1 MQGIELC
8 RRFYEAYGAP
18 MLHEQFPQFEEIIAV
33 GLVGAGSECFGY
45 DYDVSRDHD
54 FEPAFCLFLPDEEV
68 IDRRSAFLL
77 ERAYAKLPQ
86 EYGGV
91 PRLRVSPVGGNRH
104 GVLRM
109 EDFFREKIGHTGKI
123 TALMDWFSVPEQGL
137 AEATNGMVFRDDVGL
152 FTSIRKALHYFPPDV
167 RKKKLAGRLLLM
179 AQSGQYNYSRC
190 LAHREPAAAQL
201 AVTEF
206 VRHTLA
212 AIFLLNERYLPYYKW
227 QFRALRELPCLSEL
241 AQPLEFLLTTGND
254 EPLAAQKAARIEEV
268 AFRIITAL
276 QEQGLTQ
283 ATCGDLEKHAYS
295 VNDQIT
301 DSNLRNAHILF
312 ATE

>member
-8 RRFYEAYGAP
+8 RGFYEAYGAP
-18 MLHEQFPQFEEIIAV
+18 MLHAQFPQLEEIIAV

-45 DYDVSRDHD
+45 DDEVSRDHD

-68 IDRRSAFLL
+68 IDRRTAFLL
-77 ERAYAKLPQ
+77 ERAYAKLPK

-91 PRLRVSPVGGNRH
+91 PRLRVSPVGGSRH

-109 EDFFREKIGHTGKI
+109 EDFFREKIGHSGKI
-123 TALMDWFSVPEQGL
+123 TDLMDWFSVPEQGL
-137 AEATNGMVFRDDVGL
+137 AEATNGEVFRDDVGL
-152 FTSIRKALHYFPPDV
+152 FTSIRNALRYFPPDV

-179 AQSGQYNYSRC
+179 AQSGQYNYARC
-190 LAHREPAAAQL
+190 LAHGESAAAQL

-212 AIFLLNERYLPYYKW
+212 VIFLLNERYLPYYKW
-227 QFRALRELPCLSEL
+227 QFRALRELPWLSEL
-241 AQPLEFLLTTGND
+241 AQPLEFLLTTGN
-254 EPLAAQKAARIEEV
+254 EESLAEQKAAMIEEI
-268 AFRIITAL
+268 AFRIISVL
-276 QEQGLTQ
+276 QEQNLT
-283 ATCGDLEKHAYS
+283 AAVCGDLEKHAYS

-312 ATE
+312 AVE

>member
-8 RRFYEAYGAP
+8 RGFYEAYGAP
-18 MLHEQFPQFEEIIAV
+18 MLHEQFPQYEEIIAV

-45 DYDVSRDHD
+45 DDEVSRDHD

-68 IDRRSAFLL
+68 IDRRTAFLL
-77 ERAYAKLPQ
+77 ERAYAKLPK

-91 PRLRVSPVGGNRH
+91 PRLRVSPVGGSRH

-109 EDFFREKIGHTGKI
+109 EDFFREKIGHSGKI
-123 TALMDWFSVPEQGL
+123 TDLMDWFSVPEQGL
-137 AEATNGMVFRDDVGL
+137 AEATNGEVFRDDVGL
-152 FTSIRKALHYFPPDV
+152 FTSIRNALRYFPPDV
-167 RKKKLAGRLLLM
+167 RKKKLAGSLLLM
-179 AQSGQYNYSRC
+179 AQSGQYNYARC
-190 LAHREPAAAQL
+190 LAHGESAAAQL

-212 AIFLLNERYLPYYKW
+212 VIFLLNERYLPYYKW
-227 QFRALRELPCLSEL
+227 QFRALRELPWLSEL
-241 AQPLEFLLTTGND
+241 AQPLEFLLTTDN
-254 EPLAAQKAARIEEV
+254 EEFLAEQKTAMIEEI
-268 AFRIITAL
+268 AFRIIAAL
-276 QEQGLTQ
+276 QEQNLT
-283 ATCGDLEKHAYS
+283 AAVCGDLEKHAYS

-312 ATE
+312 AVE

>member
-8 RRFYEAYGAP
+8 RGFYEAYGAP
-18 MLHEQFPQFEEIIAV
+18 MLHAQFPQYEEIIAV

-45 DYDVSRDHD
+45 DDEISRDHD

-68 IDRRSAFLL
+68 IDRRTAFLL
-77 ERAYAKLPQ
+77 ERAYAKLPK

-91 PRLRVSPVGGNRH
+91 PRLRVSPVGGSRH

-109 EDFFREKIGHTGKI
+109 EDFFREKIGHSGKI
-123 TALMDWFSVPEQGL
+123 TDLMDWFSVPEQGL
-137 AEATNGMVFRDDVGL
+137 AEATNGEVFRDDVGL
-152 FTSIRKALHYFPPDV
+152 FTSIRNALRYFPPDV

-179 AQSGQYNYSRC
+179 AQSGQYNYARC
-190 LAHREPAAAQL
+190 LAHGESAAAQL

-212 AIFLLNERYLPYYKW
+212 VIFLLNERYLPYYKW

-241 AQPLEFLLTTGND
+241 AQPLEFLLTTGNE
-254 EPLAAQKAARIEEV
+254 EPLAEQKTTIVEEI
-268 AFRIITAL
+268 AFRIISAL
-276 QEQGLTQ
+276 QEQNLT
-283 ATCGDLEKHAYS
+283 AAVCGDLEKHAYS

-312 ATE
+312 AVE

>member
-8 RRFYEAYGAP
+8 RGFYEAYGAP
-18 MLHEQFPQFEEIIAV
+18 MLHAQFPQYEEIIAV

-45 DYDVSRDHD
+45 DDEVSRDHD

-68 IDRRSAFLL
+68 IDRRTAFLL
-77 ERAYAKLPQ
+77 ERAYAKLPK

-91 PRLRVSPVGGNRH
+91 PRLRVSPVGGSRH

-109 EDFFREKIGHTGKI
+109 EDFFREKIGHSGKI
-123 TALMDWFSVPEQGL
+123 TDLMDWFSVPEQGL
-137 AEATNGMVFRDDVGL
+137 AEATNGEVFRDDVGL
-152 FTSIRKALHYFPPDV
+152 FTSIRNALRYFPPDV
-167 RKKKLAGRLLLM
+167 RKKKLAGSLLLM
-179 AQSGQYNYSRC
+179 AQSGQYNYARC
-190 LAHREPAAAQL
+190 LAHGESAAAQL

-212 AIFLLNERYLPYYKW
+212 VIFLLNERYLPYYKW
-227 QFRALRELPCLSEL
+227 QFRALRELPWLSEL
-241 AQPLEFLLTTGND
+241 AQPLEFLLTTDN
-254 EPLAAQKAARIEEV
+254 EEFLAEQKTAMIEEI
-268 AFRIITAL
+268 AFRIIAAL
-276 QEQGLTQ
+276 QEQNLT
-283 ATCGDLEKHAYS
+283 AAVCGDLEKHAYS

-312 ATE
+312 AVE